1 MKFWKMA
8 ALVLLVLLIS
18 AAVVHASPAE
28 NKRLMFFCGS
38 AVKVPM
44 EEILRSYRE
53 ETGETITVTYGGSG
67 TLLSQMELSRRGD
80 LYLAGSPDYIEIGAK
95 KGLLIPGSER
105 RVVYLVPA
113 IIVPKGN
120 PAKIHQLK
128 DLARPGVRIGLG
140 NPESV
145 CLGLYSV
152 ELLEANSLLEPVLK
166 NVVVL
171 AKSCEDTATLAVLRK
186 VDAIL
191 GWDVFSALNPNEVEK
206 IPLRSCRIPRI
217 SCITAALP
225 VFVSGRKRAESFLS
239 FLLSPK
245 GMEILRKWGYLTRLE
260 EALKEAPGATVGGSY
275 RLPEAYFRGI
285 RHE

>member
-1 MKFWKMA
+1 MKFRKIAVM
-8 ALVLLVLLIS
+8 VLLVLLVS
-18 AAVVHASPAE
+18 AAAVHSSPAE
-28 NKRLMFFCGS
+28 KKSLMFFCGS

-44 EEILRSYRE
+44 EEILRNYRE
-53 ETGETITVTYGGSG
+53 ESGKEITVTYGGSG
-67 TLLSQMELSRRGD
+67 TLLSQMELSMRGD
-80 LYLAGSPDYIEIGAK
+80 LYLAGSPDYIEIGVK

-105 RVVYLVPA
+105 LVVYLVPA

-191 GWDVFSALNPNEVEK
+191 GWDVFLAWNPNEVEK
-206 IPLRSCRIPRI
+206 ISLRNCRIPRV
-217 SCITAALP
+217 SYVAAALP
-225 VFVSGRKRAESFLS
+225 VFMSGRKQAESFLS

-245 GMEILRKWGYLTRLE
+245 GMEIFRKWGYLIRLE

-285 RHE
+285 RRE